1 MSRQNVEILEA
12 GYRAFLSGDHE
23 RAFSV
28 FAPDIEAHDDARMV
42 EDTVYR
48 GREGFA
54 RMLAVT
60 TEGFE
65 DVRYEPQEFVDAG
78 PSVLVSV
85 RRSGRGRASG
95 ARVEEH
101 QWHVWDM
108 RDGQAARFR
117 LFLSEA
123 EAHRACGLHG
133 QRVPNSQT

>member
-1 MSRQNVEILEA
+1 MSRQDVEILQA
-12 GYRAFLSGDHE
+12 GYSAFLSGDHE

-42 EDTVYR
+42 EETVYR
-48 GREGFA
+48 GRDGFA

-65 DVRYEPQEFVDAG
+65 DVRYEPQEFIDAG

-85 RRSGRGRASG
+85 RRSGRGHASG
-95 ARVEEH
+95 APVEER

-108 RDGQAARFR
+108 RDGQAVRFR
-117 LFLSEA
+117 LFLSEG
-123 EAHRACGLHG
+123 EARRACGLRG
-133 QRVPNSQT
+133 QRMPDSQT